1 MFGGLQLKIIIA
13 LILISV
19 ISGGYFYIQALRGEL
34 AVAAEVQKKLE
45 GVIEQQKLV
54 MEKNAEDMRKMQEI
68 NQKVSEEFAKSQR
81 EVNALSK
88 KFEKF
93 ANISKAKPTETEM
106 RVNRGTRDAL
116 RCNELITGSPLTK
129 EEKAGTIKNG
139 ICSEILDALI
149 ARENANAPQR

>member
-68 NQKVSEEFAKSQR
+68 NQKVSDEFAKSQR
-81 EVNALSK
+81 EVNALNK

-93 ANISKAKPTETEM
+93 ANISKTKPTETEM

-129 EEKAGTIKNG
+129 EEKAGTMKNG
-139 ICSEILDALI
+139 ICPEILDALI